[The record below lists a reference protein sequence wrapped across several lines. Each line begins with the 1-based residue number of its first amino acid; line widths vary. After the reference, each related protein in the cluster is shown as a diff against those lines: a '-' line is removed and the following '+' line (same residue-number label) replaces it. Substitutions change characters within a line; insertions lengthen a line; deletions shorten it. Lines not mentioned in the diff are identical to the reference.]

1 MSSCVMAASAVSR
14 GLPALGSSKT
24 LGQQTRALGL
34 PQIALRRSTP
44 SSAGLRVRAAKKDVP
59 LPDTKVEISEE
70 AVKRNEKEEPLRVFD
85 NTPAGKFARPESERR
100 PEMGNTNFFSV
111 MRFDG
116 PAPETINGRLA
127 MLGFTWAVAAEVM
140 TGQSV
145 AQQVVD
151 GTGGFWFLAV
161 APILIFASFVPIFR
175 WNESPDSRKFG
186 PFNAKAERWNG
197 RAAMIG
203 FASLLLTENL
213 LIHGPL
219 FGFLHQ

>member
-1 MSSCVMAASAVSR
+1 MDVAV
-14 GLPALGSSKT
+14 
-24 LGQQTRALGL
+24 Q
-34 PQIALRRSTP
+34 
-44 SSAGLRVRAAKKDVP
+44 
-59 LPDTKVEISEE
+59 PDTKVEISEE

-145 AQQVVD
+145 AQQVR
-151 GTGGFWFLAV
+151 
-161 APILIFASFVPIFR
+161 S
-175 WNESPDSRKFG
+175 S
-186 PFNAKAERWNG
+186 
-197 RAAMIG
+197 
-203 FASLLLTENL
+203 SLLLKL
-213 LIHGPL
+213 CRHGRICC
-219 FGFLHQ
+219 FSESIFLRWEASRNRGLSRCYMLSFAGC